1 MPQSVARRVHQEG
14 IVMIELKN
22 ITKIYN
28 PKKHNRFRALN
39 GITFSVNDGEF
50 CAIIGKSGSGKSTL
64 LHIIGMLDTFS
75 GGEYFLNGKNVS
87 KFNERAAAKIRA
99 RSIGFVKQDFALID
113 EYSALDNVMIP
124 LYSIKASDKKK
135 KALLAIEKLGI
146 SKLADKDVSQ
156 LSGGE
161 KQRVAI
167 ARAIVNDPK
176 IILADEP
183 TGSLDSKTAA
193 EIMSVFKRLN
203 DDGKTVIIVT
213 HDLGIAKQ
221 CDRIIEIS
229 DGEIVS

>member
-1 MPQSVARRVHQEG
+1 
-14 IVMIELKN
+14 
-22 ITKIYN
+22 
-28 PKKHNRFRALN
+28 
-39 GITFSVNDGEF
+39 
-50 CAIIGKSGSGKSTL
+50 
-64 LHIIGMLDTFS
+64 MLDTFS

-193 EIMSVFKRLN
+193 DIMSVFKRLN

-213 HDLGIAKQ
+213 HDLGIANQ

>member
-1 MPQSVARRVHQEG
+1 
-14 IVMIELKN
+14 MIELKN

-146 SKLADKDVSQ
+146 INLANKEVSQ

-193 EIMSVFKRLN
+193 DIMSVFKRLN

-213 HDLGIAKQ
+213 HDLGIANQ

>member
-1 MPQSVARRVHQEG
+1 
-14 IVMIELKN
+14 MIELKN

-39 GITFSVNDGEF
+39 GITLSVNDGEF

-113 EYSALDNVMIP
+113 EYSTLDNVMIP

-146 SKLADKDVSQ
+146 INLANKEVSQ

>member
-1 MPQSVARRVHQEG
+1 MSWQL
-14 IVMIELKN
+14 I
-22 ITKIYN
+22 
-28 PKKHNRFRALN
+28 
-39 GITFSVNDGEF
+39 
-50 CAIIGKSGSGKSTL
+50 
-64 LHIIGMLDTFS
+64 
-75 GGEYFLNGKNVS
+75 
-87 KFNERAAAKIRA
+87 
-99 RSIGFVKQDFALID
+99 FALT
-113 EYSALDNVMIP
+113 
-124 LYSIKASDKKK
+124 
-135 KALLAIEKLGI
+135 
-146 SKLADKDVSQ
+146 VSQ

-229 DGEIVS
+229 DGEIVSK